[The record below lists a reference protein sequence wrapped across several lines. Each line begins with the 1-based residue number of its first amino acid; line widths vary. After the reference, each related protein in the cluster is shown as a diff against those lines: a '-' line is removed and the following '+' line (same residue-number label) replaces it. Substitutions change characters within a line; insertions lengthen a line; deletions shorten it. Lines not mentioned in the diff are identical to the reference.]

1 MWYGEVI
8 NSICLD
14 FGMQLLKD
22 TVKQH
27 VNHISGTWGDAEHEF
42 GEICRKQLDL
52 IFYFIS
58 KICYTVR

>member
-1 MWYGEVI
+1 MVMVI

-42 GEICRKQLDL
+42 GEICRKTIRSYIL
-52 IFYFIS
+52 FYF
-58 KICYTVR
+58 